1 MTTLR
6 MPVGQTLVLVLAL
19 LLTSCGFQLR
29 SAPDWSAELDPVYIG
44 GLGLRDPL
52 YLTLVQ
58 SLRGAGV
65 QVLATP
71 TPGAT
76 ALRVLR
82 LGEERRV
89 LSVTGAARI
98 SEYELT
104 RVLEAELW
112 LPDRPETL
120 PLNRLEVSRVYVF
133 DAAAVLAQSER
144 EDELRQAMNRDL
156 VRQLQLQ
163 VQAILDQPPAATA
176 P

>member
-1 MTTLR
+1 MTALR
-6 MPVGQTLVLVLAL
+6 RPIHRTLVLLLIL
-19 LLTSCGFQLR
+19 LLAGCGFQLR
-29 SAPDWSAELDPVYIG
+29 AGPEWSAEIDPVYID

-65 QVLATP
+65 EVLTSP
-71 TPGAT
+71 TPQAT
-76 ALRVLR
+76 VLRVLR
-82 LGEERRV
+82 LSEERRV

-104 RVLEAELW
+104 RVLEAELRR
-112 LPDRPETL
+112 PAPPETL
-120 PLNRLEVSRVYVF
+120 ALNRLEVSRVYVF

-156 VRQLQLQ
+156 VRLLQLQ
-163 VQAILDQPPAATA
+163 VQAALDRPPAATE

>member
-1 MTTLR
+1 MCTGR
-6 MPVGQTLVLVLAL
+6 ALVL
-19 LLTSCGFQLR
+19 LLTLLLAGCGFQLR

-44 GLGLRDPL
+44 GLELRDPL
-52 YLTLVQ
+52 YLTLVR

-65 QVLATP
+65 EVLTTP
-71 TPGAT
+71 TPQAT
-76 ALRVLR
+76 VLRVSR
-82 LGEERRV
+82 LSEERRV

-98 SEYELT
+98 SEYELS
-104 RVLEAELW
+104 RVLEAELR

-120 PLNRLEVSRVYVF
+120 ALNRMEVSRVYVF

-156 VRQLQLQ
+156 VRLLQLQ
-163 VQAILDQPPAATA
+163 VQAILDQPPAAPA